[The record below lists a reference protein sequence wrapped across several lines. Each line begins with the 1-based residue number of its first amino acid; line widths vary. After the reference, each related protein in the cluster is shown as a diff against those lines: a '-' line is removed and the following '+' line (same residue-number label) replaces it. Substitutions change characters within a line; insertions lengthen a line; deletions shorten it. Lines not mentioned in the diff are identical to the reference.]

1 MVIRSYSRFISESK
15 SVSNTRSY
23 DISQY
28 SKEMAMLE
36 NEYLRMQ
43 YEGLSENEINEN
55 IFTSFFSSLGGGFTD
70 TFKNYIIDW
79 AAQKFGISPMD
90 ENGQPTFFYQVIRNV
105 IEQVHWTDLGKYFG
119 SGSCKNWATAII
131 EGLAETLEERG
142 IEYLLPRLGM
152 NIDMSTGMGGT
163 IAASL
168 REALTNSINNTA
180 FMNSIEKMIADKIC
194 GFKLGD
200 VLSGS
205 NVTTADKEKIQTQI
219 QSAGEK
225 NPDIY
230 TKAMKSGL
238 SSVLQFNK

>member
-15 SVSNTRSY
+15 NQSNRY
-23 DISQY
+23 DIGHY
-28 SKEMAMLE
+28 SKEMSMLE
-36 NEYLRMQ
+36 NEYLRLQ
-43 YEGLSENEINEN
+43 YEGLSESEINEN

-79 AAQKFGISPMD
+79 AAQKLGINPFD
-90 ENGQPTFFYQVIRNV
+90 ENGQPSFFYQVIRNV
-105 IEQVHWTDLGKYFG
+105 IEQVHWTKMGNYFG
-119 SGSCKNWATAII
+119 SGSCKNWARAIV
-131 EGLAETLEERG
+131 EGLSETLQERG

-152 NIDMSTGMGGT
+152 NLDMNTGMGAT
-163 IAASL
+163 IASGL
-168 REALTNSINNTA
+168 REALTNAVNNTS
-180 FMNSIEKMIADKIC
+180 FMNNIEKMIGDKIC

-205 NVTTADKEKIQTQI
+205 NVTTSDKQKIQSEI
-219 QSAGEK
+219 ESAGEK

-238 SSVLQFNK
+238 SSILQFNK

>member
-1 MVIRSYSRFISESK
+1 MVIRSYSKFISESK
-15 SVSNTRSY
+15 TVNRTETH
-23 DISQY
+23 DISLY
-28 SKEMAMLE
+28 REEMAMLE

-79 AAQKFGISPMD
+79 AAQKFGISAMD

-119 SGSCKNWATAII
+119 KGSCKNWATAII

-152 NIDMSTGMGGT
+152 SIDTNTGMGGT

-168 REALTNSINNTA
+168 REALTNAVNNTA
-180 FMNSIEKMIADKIC
+180 FINNIEKMISDKIC

-205 NVTTADKEKIQTQI
+205 STSDKEKIQTQI
-219 QSAGEK
+219 QTAGEK

-230 TKAMKSGL
+230 AQAMKSGL

>member
-168 REALTNSINNTA
+168 REALTNAVNNTA
-180 FMNSIEKMIADKIC
+180 FMNNIEKMISDKIC

>member
-15 SVSNTRSY
+15 TVSKTRAH

-28 SKEMAMLE
+28 TKEMAMLE

-131 EGLAETLEERG
+131 EGLAETLQERG

-180 FMNSIEKMIADKIC
+180 FMNNIEKMIADKIC

-205 NVTTADKEKIQTQI
+205 NVTTADREKIQTQI

>member
-1 MVIRSYSRFISESK
+1 MVIRSYSKFISESRNE
-15 SVSNTRSY
+15 SRGGNL

-28 SKEMAMLE
+28 KKEMAMLE

-43 YEGLSENEINEN
+43 YEGLTESEINEN

-70 TFKNYIIDW
+70 TFKNYVVDW
-79 AAQKFGISPMD
+79 AAQKLGINPMD
-90 ENGQPTFFYQVIRNV
+90 ENGQPSFFYQVVRNV
-105 IEQVHWTDLGKYFG
+105 IESVKFTDLGSYFG
-119 SGSCKNWATAII
+119 KGSCKFWTRAII
-131 EGLAETLEERG
+131 EGLIETLEERG

-168 REALTNSINNTA
+168 REALTNAANNTT
-180 FMNSIEKMIADKIC
+180 FVNKIEEMIGDKLC

-200 VLSGS
+200 VISGAS
-205 NVTTADKEKIQTQI
+205 TADKTKIQSQI
-219 QSAGEK
+219 ETAGEK

-230 TKAMKSGL
+230 TQAMKSGL

>member
-1 MVIRSYSRFISESK
+1 MVIRSYSQFISESK
-15 SVSNTRSY
+15 SNRGGY

-28 SKEMAMLE
+28 TDEMYMLE
-36 NEYLRMQ
+36 SEYLRLQ
-43 YEGLSENEINEN
+43 SEGLNEEEINEN

-70 TFKNYIIDW
+70 TFKDYIIDW
-79 AAQKFGISPMD
+79 AAQKFGIDPFD

-105 IEQVHWTDLGKYFG
+105 IEQVHFTDLGKYFG

-131 EGLAETLEERG
+131 EGLSETLQERG

-152 NIDMSTGMGGT
+152 KIDTTEGMGGT
-163 IAASL
+163 IAAGL
-168 REALTNSINNTA
+168 REALTNAINNTS
-180 FMNSIEKMIADKIC
+180 FMNNIEKMISDKIC

-200 VLSGS
+200 VLSGG
-205 NVTTADKEKIQTQI
+205 NVTTSDKQKIQGQI
-219 QSAGEK
+219 EAAGEK

-230 TKAMKSGL
+230 TQAMRSGL

>member
-1 MVIRSYSRFISESK
+1 MVIRSYSKFISESRTI
-15 SVSNTRSY
+15 NTAKTY
-23 DISQY
+23 DISLY
-28 SKEMAMLE
+28 KEEMDMLE

-43 YEGLSENEINEN
+43 HEGLSENEINEN

-79 AAQKFGISPMD
+79 AAQKFGISTMD

-105 IEQVHWTDLGKYFG
+105 VEQVHWTELGKYFG
-119 SGSCKNWATAII
+119 KGSCKNWATAIV

-152 NIDMSTGMGGT
+152 SVDMNTGLGGT

-180 FMNSIEKMIADKIC
+180 FMNNIEKMISDKIC

-205 NVTTADKEKIQTQI
+205 STSDKEKLQSQI
-219 QSAGEK
+219 EIAGEK